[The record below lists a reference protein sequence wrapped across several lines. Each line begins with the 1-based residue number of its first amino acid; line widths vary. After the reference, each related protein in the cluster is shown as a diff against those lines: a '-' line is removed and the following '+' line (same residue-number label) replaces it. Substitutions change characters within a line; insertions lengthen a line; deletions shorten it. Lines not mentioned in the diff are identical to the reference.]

1 MKVDPGMPSG
11 VRSLV
16 WDVFFKSRGRGES
29 LLAHFP
35 WIDRPDG
42 FHTLWLQAPDEP
54 ERAIAALVIKPGPWG
69 QHGRAALLG
78 LVCVHP
84 DWRGQGLSAD
94 LLQEVMHV
102 AHDLGFR
109 ALVLWTQMPA
119 LYENWGFA
127 SVAQERLLQVRGVVN
142 LTLPLSVVEQDVT
155 LPEGLPPFALSAQ
168 RWQTSAAQAVVLQ
181 MPGGMALADWC
192 GPSVAVAH
200 LLMATMPAVWLLNAL
215 PQDDLPEV
223 LVGMGCEC
231 SPVPGAH
238 RMVLAWD
245 EAKVPLAGVEFDR
258 VSMALAPCRLL
269 HRI

>member
-1 MKVDPGMPSG
+1 MKVDPGMPP
-11 VRSLV
+11 RAQTLV
-16 WDVFFKSRGRGES
+16 WDVFFKSRGRGAS
-29 LLAHFP
+29 LAAHFP

-42 FHTLWLQAPDEP
+42 FHTVWQQAADEP

-69 QHGRAALLG
+69 QQGRAALLG

-84 DWRGQGLSAD
+84 DWRGQGVSAD
-94 LLQEVMHV
+94 LLQGAMHA
-102 AHDLGFR
+102 AHDLGIR

-119 LYENWGFA
+119 LYERWGFV
-127 SVAQERLLQVRGVVN
+127 SVAQERLLQVSGVVN
-142 LTLPLSVVEQDVT
+142 LTLPLPVVEQGVT
-155 LPEGLPPFALSAQ
+155 LPEGLPPFALSAE

-181 MPGGMALADWC
+181 TPGGMALADWR
-192 GPSVAVAH
+192 GPSEAVAR
-200 LLMATMPAVWLLNAL
+200 LLMAAMPASWLLNAL

-223 LVGMGCEC
+223 LVGVGCEC
-231 SPVPGAH
+231 VPLPGAH

-245 EAKVPLAGVEFDR
+245 EDKMPLAGVEFDR